1 MSQPAA
7 AKSTNIDQPDA
18 RAAAEVKPPQRWDHD
33 NLNDPSL
40 YINRELSLLQFNRR
54 VLELALDESL
64 PLLERVRFLCIS
76 CTNLDEFFE
85 VRVASELQRQKLGLT
100 TSNPDGLSPTEAL
113 QQIRAS
119 ATALVH
125 DQYHCF
131 NKILLPMLARED
143 IRVVRRKDWTKKQKK
158 WLHKHFLREL
168 MPVLSP
174 LGLDPVHPFP
184 RILNKSLNFA
194 VSLEGVDA
202 FGREA
207 DMALVQAPRSL
218 PRIIRIPASYAS
230 SQHEFV
236 FLSDVLHCFMS
247 ELFPG
252 MTVNGCYQFRVTRD
266 SELFVDEEEIEDLA
280 RALQGELEQ
289 RGYAEAVRLEIS
301 NDCPADVLKFLMNK
315 FSLDDQAVYYCDG
328 PVNLNRLSAIHDLVD
343 RPDLKYRSFKPRI
356 PLTMRDDSSI
366 FAAIRKHDH
375 VLHHPYDSFA
385 PVIDLLRQAST
396 DPNVLAI
403 KQTLYRTGADS
414 IIVKLLVDA
423 ARNGKD
429 VTVVVE
435 LRARFDEQA
444 NIQLA
449 TRLQEAGVQ
458 VVYGIVG
465 HKTHAK
471 LMLIVRRENGRI
483 RRYAHLGTGNYHQV
497 TANLYTDWC
506 LLTDHRGICED
517 VHKIFQQLSGM
528 GRVPHLKHLLHS
540 PFTLHQTML
549 EHIEAEIEHALAGR
563 TALIRARMN
572 SLTETSIMQ
581 ALYRA
586 SRAGV
591 RIQLL
596 IRGICCLRPGI
607 PGLSENI
614 EVRSVLGRFLEH
626 SRVFYFHNDGHS
638 KLYAASAD
646 WMDRNLFHRVETC
659 FPILDKK
666 NARRM
671 LQDSLEL
678 PFRDDIQAWIM
689 SADGSYRYRQYQE
702 PEQTDGSAAQDS
714 MLQRQEEVLLGQQP
728 VN

>member
-1 MSQPAA
+1 MSQSAVAQTDSKDRSETAPAL
-7 AKSTNIDQPDA
+7 PDA
-18 RAAAEVKPPQRWDHD
+18 QPPARWEHE
-33 NLNDPSL
+33 NLDDPSL

-64 PLLERVRFLCIS
+64 PLLERVHFLCIS

-100 TSNPDGLSPTEAL
+100 TSNPDGLTPTEAL
-113 QQIRAS
+113 RKIRTS
-119 ATALVH
+119 AKQLVQ

-131 NKILLPMLARED
+131 NKILLPRLAQED
-143 IRVVRRKDWTKKQKK
+143 IRVVRRQQWTKKQKK
-158 WLHKHFLREL
+158 WLHQHFLREL

-194 VSLEGVDA
+194 VSLEGEDA

-236 FLSDVLHCFMS
+236 FLSDVLHRFVS

-252 MTVNGCYQFRVTRD
+252 MTVTGCYQFRVTRD

-301 NDCPADVLKFLMNK
+301 NECPEHVLKFLMTK
-315 FSLDDQAVYYCDG
+315 FSLDDKAVYYCDG
-328 PVNLNRLSAIHDLVD
+328 PVNLNRVSAIHDLVD
-343 RPDLKYRSFKPRI
+343 RPDLKYRSYKPRI
-356 PLTMRDDSSI
+356 PLAMREDSSI

-444 NIQLA
+444 NIELA

-471 LMLIVRRENGRI
+471 LMLIVRRENGRL

-528 GRVPHLKHLLHS
+528 GKVPQLQYLLHS
-540 PFTLHQTML
+540 PFTLHQSML
-549 EHIEAEIEHALAGR
+549 AFIEREIEHAQAGR
-563 TALIRARMN
+563 TASIKARMN
-572 SLTETSIMQ
+572 SLTEASIMQ

-591 RIQLL
+591 KIQLL

-626 SRVFYFHNDGHS
+626 SRVFYFHNNGDS
-638 KLYAASAD
+638 ELYAASAD
-646 WMDRNLFHRVETC
+646 WMDRNLFHRVEAC

-666 NARRM
+666 NARRI
-671 LQDSLEL
+671 LHDSLEL
-678 PFRDDIQAWIM
+678 SFQDDIQAWIM
-689 SADGSYRYRQYQE
+689 AADGQYEYRQYAIDDE
-702 PEQTDGSAAQDS
+702 NNKT
-714 MLQRQEEVLLGQQP
+714 MLQRQEQVLLDR
-728 VN
+728 

>member
-1 MSQPAA
+1 MSNPSTANHVAA
-7 AKSTNIDQPDA
+7 NASAMGLP
-18 RAAAEVKPPQRWDHD
+18 VPQRWTKDQIDH
-33 NLNDPSL
+33 PSL
-40 YINRELSLLQFNRR
+40 YINRELSMLQFNRR
-54 VLELALDESL
+54 VLELALDDSL

-85 VRVASELQRQKLGLT
+85 VRVASELQRQKLGL
-100 TSNPDGLSPTEAL
+100 SPSSPDGLSPTTAL
-113 QQIRAS
+113 RMIRDS
-119 ATALVH
+119 ATQLVD

-131 NKILLPMLARED
+131 NAILQPQLQQED
-143 IRVVRRKDWTKKQKK
+143 IRVVRRKQWSKKLKK
-158 WLHKHFLREL
+158 WLHKYFLREL

-174 LGLDPVHPFP
+174 LGLDPAHPFP

-202 FGREA
+202 FGRNA

-218 PRIIRIPASYAS
+218 PRVIRIPQSYAS
-230 SQHEFV
+230 SQHDFV
-236 FLSDVLHCFMS
+236 MLSDTLQCFMS

-252 MTVNGCYQFRVTRD
+252 MTVNGSYQFRVTRD

-289 RGYAEAVRLEIS
+289 RGYAEAVRLEIG
-301 NDCPADVLKFLMNK
+301 NDCPPGVLKFLQHK
-315 FSLDDQAVYYCDG
+315 FNLEDDAVYYCDG
-328 PVNLNRLSAIHDLVD
+328 PVNLNRLSAIYALVD
-343 RPDLKYRSFKPRI
+343 RPDLKYRSFKPHI
-356 PLTMRDDSSI
+356 PPSMRDEGDI
-366 FAAIRKHDH
+366 FAAIRNYDH
-375 VLHHPYDSFA
+375 VLHHPYDSFM
-385 PVIDLLRQAST
+385 PVIELLRQASI
-396 DPNVLAI
+396 DPDVLAI

-423 ARNGKD
+423 ANNGKD

-435 LRARFDEQA
+435 LLARFDEQA

-471 LMLIVRRENGRI
+471 MLLIVRREKDRLH
-483 RRYAHLGTGNYHQV
+483 RYVHLGTGNYHPV
-497 TANLYTDWC
+497 TAALYTDWS

-517 VHKIFQQLSGM
+517 VHKLFQQLSGM
-528 GRVPHLKHLLHS
+528 GKVPRLKHLLHA
-540 PFTLHQTML
+540 PFNLYETML
-549 EHIEAEIEHALAGR
+549 ANIEREISHAQAGHN
-563 TALIRARMN
+563 ASIRARMN
-572 SLTETSIMQ
+572 SLTEANIIR

-591 RIQLL
+591 KIQLL

-607 PGLSENI
+607 KGLSDNI

-626 SRVFYFHNDGHS
+626 SRVFYFHNNGDS

-659 FPILDKK
+659 FPILNHK
-666 NARRM
+666 NAKRILR
-671 LQDSLEL
+671 DSLEL
-678 PFRDDIQAWIM
+678 PFRDDIQVWIM
-689 SADGSYRYRQYQE
+689 AADGSYNYRQ
-702 PEQTDGSAAQDS
+702 TVSDAKGRKT
-714 MLQRQEEVLLGQQP
+714 MLKRQEQVLLNQRKKH
-728 VN
+728 